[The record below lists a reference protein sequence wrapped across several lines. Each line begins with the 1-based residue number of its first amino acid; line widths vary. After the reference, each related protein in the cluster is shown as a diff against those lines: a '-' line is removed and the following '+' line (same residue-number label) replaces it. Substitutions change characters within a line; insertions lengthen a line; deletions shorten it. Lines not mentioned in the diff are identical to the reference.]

1 MIRCVCKLALNL
13 PTVFLRESSII
24 LKQITAIGLLGLLL
38 FNMLGH
44 YPVYIGMQWQARQ
57 DMEHRLDAE
66 DIYGHELFEVKIP
79 MNLPYWQNMQD
90 YERVTGRFEHHG
102 EFYTLFKQK
111 VQDDTLFLVCVKDRQ
126 QKQLLQKL
134 TEAVQL
140 TFSDAPGTHQKA
152 AKFLE
157 NLTKDY
163 LSHQPLITSLV
174 WEQNLALQTSPTYST
189 CFYSTFL
196 TSFSPPP
203 ERLLI
208 STNS

>member
-1 MIRCVCKLALNL
+1 MMCVCKLALNL
-13 PTVFLRESSII
+13 PIVFLRESSII

-44 YPVYIGMQWQARQ
+44 YPVYMGMQWQARQ
-57 DMEHRLDAE
+57 DMEHRLDTE
-66 DIYGHELFEVKIP
+66 DIYGHELFQVKIP
-79 MNLPYWQNMQD
+79 INLPYWQNMQD

-163 LSHQPLITSLV
+163 LSHQCPTTLLLSK
-174 WEQNLALQTSPTYST
+174 QGNLLQWLPTYSIS
-189 CFYSTFL
+189 FYDTNL

-203 ERLLI
+203 ERFCFDH
-208 STNS
+208 S

>member
-1 MIRCVCKLALNL
+1 M
-13 PTVFLRESSII
+13 
-24 LKQITAIGLLGLLL
+24 KQITAIGLLGLLL

-57 DMEHRLDAE
+57 DMEQRLDAE

-79 MNLPYWQNMQD
+79 INLPYWQNMQD
-90 YERVTGRFEHHG
+90 YERAAGRFEHNG

-111 VQDDTLFLVCVKDRQ
+111 VQDDTLFLVCVKDHQ

-134 TEAVQL
+134 TETIQL

-163 LSHQPLITSLV
+163 LPFQPFMASLI
-174 WEQNLALQTSPTYST
+174 WEQDIALQKSPTYST
-189 CFYSTFL
+189 SFYSTFFV
-196 TSFSPPP
+196 SFWPPP
-203 ERLLI
+203 ERLFI
-208 STNS
+208 

>member
-1 MIRCVCKLALNL
+1 
-13 PTVFLRESSII
+13 
-24 LKQITAIGLLGLLL
+24 
-38 FNMLGH
+38 MLGH

-79 MNLPYWQNMQD
+79 MSLPYWQNMQD
-90 YERVTGRFEHHG
+90 YERVTGRFEHNG

-163 LSHQPLITSLV
+163 LPLQPLIALV
-174 WEQNLALQTSPTYST
+174 SWEQNLALQTPPTHSS
-189 CFYSTFL
+189 CFYSTFF

-203 ERLLI
+203 ERLLF